1 MPQKEGDNMP
11 QVKKPTDLLMTK
23 KRTDLLDLASALSV
37 EERSKQFQRVQKWFD
52 EHPEYQVGSQGPL
65 MDHLENEEKQTAAS
79 TARGKRVTF
88 AEQVEGEDEEKQ
100 KAASSAMDPDKL
112 GPALKEEGGEEQ
124 KSDAEAA
131 ATIQRAFRGYV
142 GRNRAKQEAAANE
155 SPAPVSEEAASAAS
169 TARGKRAGIGSFFK
183 GIGSFFAKL
192 GSGFI
197 AMFSGFKKPSSGVDE
212 EVSTSDEEHTETID
226 FHGAPSVNSKQLSG
240 SIDEEGLVEVNL
252 DGLEE
257 VDPDAASFEEEE
269 RRDEEGDIIEEDP
282 DAASFEEEERRDEEG
297 DIIEED
303 PDEEHTITF
312 K

>member
-1 MPQKEGDNMP
+1 MPE
-11 QVKKPTDLLMTK
+11 
-23 KRTDLLDLASALSV
+23 
-37 EERSKQFQRVQKWFD
+37 
-52 EHPEYQVGSQGPL
+52 
-65 MDHLENEEKQTAAS
+65 
-79 TARGKRVTF
+79 
-88 AEQVEGEDEEKQ
+88 EDEKRRR
-100 KAASSAMDPDKL
+100 AAEAISAMDPDKL

-282 DAASFEEEERRDEEG
+282 GA
-297 DIIEED
+297 
-303 PDEEHTITF
+303 EHTITF

>member
-1 MPQKEGDNMP
+1 MPE
-11 QVKKPTDLLMTK
+11 
-23 KRTDLLDLASALSV
+23 
-37 EERSKQFQRVQKWFD
+37 
-52 EHPEYQVGSQGPL
+52 
-65 MDHLENEEKQTAAS
+65 
-79 TARGKRVTF
+79 
-88 AEQVEGEDEEKQ
+88 EDEKRRR
-100 KAASSAMDPDKL
+100 AAEAISAMDPDKL

-155 SPAPVSEEAASAAS
+155 SPAPVSSAAEPVSEEAASAAS

-282 DAASFEEEERRDEEG
+282 G
-297 DIIEED
+297 
-303 PDEEHTITF
+303 EEHTITF
-312 K
+312 R